1 MKKVIAIILALC
13 ALCLAGC
20 GKIMELKQE
29 VEEMTALTE
38 KFSSAL
44 ASNDPEKVEECIHP
58 NAQINEEK
66 ITQTIENFEQKNNV
80 DFSKGVEVKNVGD
93 FNIASNGDNGGNK
106 YNVTCELLVGGVP
119 VNVVLTI
126 VNDDA
131 GCGVYDFTIVE

>member
-1 MKKVIAIILALC
+1 MKKIVAIILALC

-80 DFSKGVEVKNVGD
+80 DFSKGVELKNIGD

-131 GCGVYDFTIVE
+131 GCGVYDFEIVE

>member
-1 MKKVIAIILALC
+1 MKKVLAIILALC
-13 ALCLAGC
+13 ALCLVGC
-20 GKIMELKQE
+20 GKILELKEE

-58 NAQINEEK
+58 DAQINEEK
-66 ITQTIENFEQKNNV
+66 ITKTIENFEQKNDV
-80 DFSKGVEVKNVGD
+80 DFSKGVEIKKVGD

-106 YNVTCELLVGGVP
+106 YNVTCELVVGGVP
-119 VNVVLTI
+119 VSVVLTI